1 MPASTSSSALPD
13 PNGRRAPYPRGTAT
27 TLHLIEEQARATPD
41 ADALHYGGATLSY
54 RELDRGANSLA
65 AMLVEH
71 GARRETL
78 LPLLVSDGMELP
90 LTMVA
95 AMKAGV
101 PFIPFDPG
109 WPRERIGALLRGLGT
124 DIAVVSPRTPAPAA
138 GCARALVADHRKLDG
153 TDAAPAGGRPGRTDL
168 AYGFFTSGTTGLP
181 KCTLNV
187 HRGLLNR
194 FLYMTRRFGAG
205 HVALQNSR
213 SVFDSSLWQLLW
225 PLTMGGSVVM
235 PRRDGLLDLERTVD
249 QIGRHGVTITDFV
262 PSIFTVL
269 VDLLAS
275 DPALVRAAGSLRH
288 VLLGGEAINVEAVRG
303 FHELLPGT
311 AITNTYGPTEAS
323 IGSVFHTVTAGAAVD
338 GGDGGDGGEI
348 PVGRPIDNTSAVV
361 VDSSMRR
368 LGTGET
374 GEILIGG
381 DCLGLGYLGDP
392 ERTGAAFVPNPFPD
406 VPGDRLYR
414 TGDLGHYRADGRLY
428 FVGRRDDQLKVRG
441 VRIEPAE
448 VERALLTLPGVQDVR
463 VVLRGEADGQT
474 LVAAVVAREGL
485 DLADTRAR
493 AGRLLPAELVPDRF
507 VRIENMPLSPNG
519 KADRRALARL
529 LDGPDTAARNTAER
543 DTAPGSA
550 AGGDPAPGGDPEEAV
565 RSLWAELLGVTPGAR
580 DGFFEIG
587 GTSLGAQR
595 LVLRLRDLFGLRLS
609 VRDIA
614 EAPTVADQVRLI
626 ARGGPEAEEAAVHR
640 EMLADAAALEPD
652 SPQPASPRPASTAAV
667 PPPRSAAVAPPRRI
681 LLTGGT
687 GFIGIH
693 LLDELLRSTAATVA
707 CLVNAGDDAAARA
720 RLDARARHYGLPVG
734 SGDDRVRVVRGD
746 LGAEG
751 FGLSGTG
758 FRELA
763 EWTDTIVHAGAEVNL
778 VYPYRRLRAVNVL
791 GTREVIRLA
800 RTGPG
805 PASPVHHLS
814 TLGILPRAPRDGSVL
829 DENAFPAAEEVP
841 GDGYSRSKWV
851 AEALLREARR
861 RYGLPVSLYRM
872 GEVMPHSR
880 TGVLSHGG
888 SLAEFVLTA
897 CAELGVRFETG
908 ARGDFTPVD
917 NVGRFISA
925 AVLERRLGETFHVV
939 QREPTRLDDLMG
951 RFGPAREPRHVTYR
965 EFCELVAAHSSPPL
979 RRLAMVLPD
988 PGDGPGDLGGLFR
1001 DVPSPEFGRNCHELV
1016 RSLGVEW
1023 HEAVPAADG

>member
-1 MPASTSSSALPD
+1 MPASTSSPALPD
-13 PNGRRAPYPRGTAT
+13 PNGRRVPYPRDTAT

-41 ADALHYGGATLSY
+41 ADALHYDGATLSY
-54 RELDRGANSLA
+54 RELDRVANSLA
-65 AMLVEH
+65 ARLVDH

-90 LTMVA
+90 LAMVA

-101 PFIPFDPG
+101 PFIPFDPD
-109 WPRERIGALLRGLGT
+109 WPRERIGSLLRGLGT

-153 TDAAPAGGRPGRTDL
+153 ADAAPAGGRPGRTDL

-194 FLYMTRRFGAG
+194 FLHMTRRFGAG

-235 PRRDGLLDLERTVD
+235 PHRDGLLDLERTVD

-275 DPALVRAAGSLRH
+275 DPALVRAAGSLRQ
-288 VLLGGEAINVEAVRG
+288 VLLGGEAINVEAVRR
-303 FHELLPGT
+303 FHGLLPGT

-323 IGSVFHTVTAGAAVD
+323 IGSVFHTVTADAGRE
-338 GGDGGDGGEI
+338 GGTGDEI

-361 VDSSMRR
+361 VDSSMGR

-406 VPGDRLYR
+406 IPGDRLYR
-414 TGDLGHYRADGRLY
+414 TGDLGHYRADGCLY

-474 LVAAVVAREGL
+474 LVAAVVAREAL

-507 VRIENMPLSPNG
+507 VRIGSMPLSPNG

-529 LDGPDTAARNTAER
+529 LDGPEAAER
-543 DTAPGSA
+543 AAAPGS
-550 AGGDPAPGGDPEEAV
+550 GGTGDGPAPEGDPEGAV
-565 RSLWAELLGVTPGAR
+565 RSLWAELLGVTPGPR

-587 GTSLGAQR
+587 GTSLSAQR

-614 EAPTVADQVRLI
+614 GAPTVAAQVRLI
-626 ARGGPEAEEAAVHR
+626 ARGGPEAGEAAVHR
-640 EMLADAAALEPD
+640 EMLADAAAPE
-652 SPQPASPRPASTAAV
+652 PASPAAAPSPRP
-667 PPPRSAAVAPPRRI
+667 AAVAPPRHI

-693 LLDELLRSTAATVA
+693 LLDELLRSTTATVA

-734 SGDDRVRVVRGD
+734 SGDGRVRVVRGD

-751 FGLSGTG
+751 FGLSGSG

-763 EWTDTIVHAGAEVNL
+763 EWADTIVHAGAEVNL

-791 GTREVIRLA
+791 GTREVVRLA

-805 PASPVHHLS
+805 PARPVHHLS
-814 TLGILPRAPRDGSVL
+814 TLGILPRASHGGPVPGED
-829 DENAFPAAEEVP
+829 AFPAAEEVP

-897 CAELGVRFETG
+897 CAELGVRFESG

-917 NVGRFISA
+917 NVSRFISA
-925 AVLERRLGETFHVV
+925 ALRERCLGETFHVV

-951 RFGPAREPRHVTYR
+951 RFGPARDPRHVTYR
-965 EFCELVAAHSSPPL
+965 EFRELVAAQSSPSL
-979 RRLAMVLPD
+979 QRLAMVLPD
-988 PGDGPGDLGGLFR
+988 PDDAPGDLGGLFR
-1001 DVPSPEFGRNCHELV
+1001 DVPSPDFSRNCHRWV
-1016 RSLGVEW
+1016 RSLDVEW
-1023 HEAVPAADG
+1023 LGSGRAATGRPGGSGPAAE

>member
-13 PNGRRAPYPRGTAT
+13 PNGRRAPYPRGAAT

-41 ADALHYGGATLSY
+41 ADALYYDGATMSY
-54 RELDRGANSLA
+54 RELDRRANSLA
-65 AMLVEH
+65 AMLVDH

-90 LTMVA
+90 LAMVA
-95 AMKAGV
+95 AMKAGI

-153 TDAAPAGGRPGRTDL
+153 TEAAPAGGRPGRGDL

-194 FLYMTRRFGAG
+194 FLYMTRRFGTG

-275 DPALVRAAGSLRH
+275 DPALARAAGSLRH
-288 VLLGGEAINVEAVRG
+288 VLLGGEAINVEAVRR
-303 FHELLPGT
+303 FHGLLPGT

-323 IGSVFHTVTAGAAVD
+323 IGSVFHTVTADD
-338 GGDGGDGGEI
+338 GSGGEI

-361 VDSSMRR
+361 ADSSMRR

-474 LVAAVVAREGL
+474 LVAAVVAREDL

-493 AGRLLPAELVPDRF
+493 AGKLLPAELVPDRF
-507 VRIENMPLSPNG
+507 VRIESMPLSPNG

-529 LDGPDTAARNTAER
+529 LDGPDSTERNAAGQAA
-543 DTAPGSA
+543 APGSGG
-550 AGGDPAPGGDPEEAV
+550 AGSGPTPGGGPEGAV
-565 RSLWAELLGVTPGAR
+565 RSLWAELLGVTPGPR

-587 GTSLGAQR
+587 GTSLSAQR

-626 ARGGPEAEEAAVHR
+626 ARGGPEAEDAAVHR

-652 SPQPASPRPASTAAV
+652 SPQPASPAAV

-751 FGLSGTG
+751 FGLSEAG

-791 GTREVIRLA
+791 GTREVVRLA

-814 TLGILPRAPRDGSVL
+814 TLGILPRAPHDGSVL
-829 DENAFPAAEEVP
+829 GEDAFPAAGEVP

-925 AVLERRLGETFHVV
+925 AVRERRLGETFHVV
-939 QREPTRLDDLMG
+939 QREPTRLDDLMEG
-951 RFGPAREPRHVTYR
+951 FGPARDLRHVTYR
-965 EFCELVAAHSSPPL
+965 EFRELVAAHSSPSL
-979 RRLAMVLPD
+979 QRLAMVLPD
-988 PGDGPGDLGGLFR
+988 PDDGPGDLGGLFR
-1001 DVPSPEFGRNCHELV
+1001 DIPSPDFSRNCHRWV
-1016 RSLGVEW
+1016 RSLDVEW
-1023 HEAVPAADG
+1023 LGTGWAAAGRPGGGGPATG